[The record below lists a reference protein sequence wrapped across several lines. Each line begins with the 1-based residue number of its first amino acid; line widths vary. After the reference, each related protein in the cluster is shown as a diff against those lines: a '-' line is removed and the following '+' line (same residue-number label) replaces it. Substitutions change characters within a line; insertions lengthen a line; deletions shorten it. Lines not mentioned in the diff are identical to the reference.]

1 MPARV
6 RVRATGVV
14 HCVWGD
20 AQWSR
25 TQLLG
30 EIARGHWGLC
40 RAAVTDLPHDGGAA
54 RAARRWRPDVDGRLV
69 FAPVTEMTEDF
80 MRTAEQEMVALRA
93 RRAMGGGG
101 GGGGGGGDDD
111 DASEAS
117 EPPVSSVPGQ

>member
-1 MPARV
+1 MAELANP
-6 RVRATGVV
+6 
-14 HCVWGD
+14 
-20 AQWSR
+20 
-25 TQLLG
+25 
-30 EIARGHWGLC
+30 
-40 RAAVTDLPHDGGAA
+40 PAA
-54 RAARRWRPDVDGRLV
+54 RWPGLDTRMA
-69 FAPVTEMTEDF
+69 FSPVTEMTEDF